1 MENSLLMGIF
11 NSFLYVYQRV
21 NQPSLPNWEVSDSY
35 LPHHG
40 DASRG
45 LECSRETKAMADDEQ
60 SLGFELWSP
69 VELHVRDLLIKHW
82 EILRIE
88 PGNILKKIEKWDLD
102 MGEVWWSCW
111 AQQNHQENGDQILLE
126 SLGWM
131 EFPKGPTPKD
141 SNGWSRMYK
150 DVQRMNGNNG
160 NSIEATADVGLYIDM
175 IWLDMIRGYVL
186 SLSPV
191 YVFRSW
197 NWAWPN

>member
-1 MENSLLMGIF
+1 MHRGGWVLKRNQGYGGWWAVTWLWTLKPGRVACQGFTHQTLRNIENLT
-11 NSFLYVYQRV
+11 R
-21 NQPSLPNWEVSDSY
+21 
-35 LPHHG
+35 
-40 DASRG
+40 
-45 LECSRETKAMADDEQ
+45 
-60 SLGFELWSP
+60 
-69 VELHVRDLLIKHW
+69 KH
-82 EILRIE
+82 I
-88 PGNILKKIEKWDLD
+88 GKWDLD

-111 AQQNHQENGDQILLE
+111 AQQNHQENGQDQILLE

-150 DVQRMNGNNG
+150 DVQRINGNNG
-160 NSIEATADVGLYIDM
+160 NSIEATADVGLYIYIDM

-197 NWAWPN
+197 NRSWNWAWPN